1 MAQYLLVRD
10 SDGAILAE
18 LGSAGRAIR
27 MLDALGDIPS
37 RGLSLVR
44 VEDSPGEVVGSNSII
59 SMRPA
64 GFDQVIRAAEQER
77 ETARAREKMAPRKGI
92 RRA

>member
-10 SDGAILAE
+10 SDGAILGELVSAE
-18 LGSAGRAIR
+18 SVIR
-27 MLDALGDIPS
+27 MLDALGDIPP

-44 VEDSPGEVVGSNSII
+44 VEDSSGEVVGTNSII

-64 GFDQVIRAAEQER
+64 GFDELIRAAGR
-77 ETARAREKMAPRKGI
+77 EEK
-92 RRA
+92 RRAGRAILRA

>member
-1 MAQYLLVRD
+1 MAQYLLTRD

-18 LGSAGRAIR
+18 FDSAGSAIR

-44 VEDSPGEVVGSNSII
+44 LEDSSGEIVGTNSII

-64 GFDQVIRAAEQER
+64 GFDELIRAPGRNENGRRKSDPPAL
-77 ETARAREKMAPRKGI
+77 ET
-92 RRA
+92 

>member
-10 SDGAILAE
+10 RDGAILAE
-18 LGSAGRAIR
+18 LDSAESAIR
-27 MLDALGDIPS
+27 MFDALGDIPR

-44 VEDSPGEVVGSNSII
+44 VEDSPGEVVATKSII

-64 GFDQVIRAAEQER
+64 GFDELIRAAG
-77 ETARAREKMAPRKGI
+77 RKGQ
-92 RRA
+92 RRAL

>member
-1 MAQYLLVRD
+1 
-10 SDGAILAE
+10 LAE
-18 LGSAGRAIR
+18 LDSAGSAIR

-44 VEDSPGEVVGSNSII
+44 LEDSPGEIVGTKSIV

-64 GFDQVIRAAEQER
+64 GFDELIRAAGRNQEK
-77 ETARAREKMAPRKGI
+77 RAGKRDPRG
-92 RRA
+92 